1 MHDRFRAWARPI
13 GILLGAA
20 LLAAAWEFGPLK
32 TYADP
37 ERLAAWVEPW
47 RNGWYAGPAVI
58 LAFVILG
65 LLLVPL
71 LLMVV
76 VAGVVFGPV
85 WGSALALAGAL
96 ASGAVG
102 FLLGRRL
109 GKETVDRLLGH
120 RARRI
125 SERLERNGILAVF
138 LARKIPAPYTLANLV
153 MGASRIRFRDFMIG
167 TFLGLGA
174 IVVVVAVAGHQA
186 IVADESPSAAAWI
199 GGALLIAIP
208 FVAAW
213 ALNRRMRRG
222 AAAGGA
228 GP

>member
-1 MHDRFRAWARPI
+1 VHDRLRAWSRPI
-13 GILLGAA
+13 ALLLGAA

-32 TYADP
+32 AYADP

-47 RNGWYAGPAVI
+47 RQSWYAGPAVV
-58 LAFVILG
+58 LAFVVLG

-76 VAGVVFGPV
+76 VTGVVFGPV

-96 ASGAVG
+96 ASGAAG

-109 GKETVDRLLGH
+109 GKAAVDRLLGA

-125 SERLERNGILAVF
+125 SERLGRNGILAVF
-138 LARKIPAPYTLANLV
+138 LARKVPAPYTLANLV

-167 TFLGLGA
+167 TTLGLGG
-174 IVVVVAVAGHQA
+174 IVVVVAVAAHQA
-186 IVADESPSAAAWI
+186 IVADESPPPGAWI
-199 GGALLIAIP
+199 GGALLIGIP

-213 ALNRRMRRG
+213 ALNRHMRRR
-222 AAAGGA
+222 AAADGA
-228 GP
+228 RP

>member
-1 MHDRFRAWARPI
+1 MHDRYRAWIRPL
-13 GILLGAA
+13 GILLAAA

-32 TYADP
+32 AYADP

-47 RNGWYAGPAVI
+47 RHAWYAAPVVI
-58 LAFVILG
+58 LAYVVLG
-65 LLLVPL
+65 LVLVPL

-76 VAGVVFGPV
+76 VTGVVFGPA
-85 WGSALALAGAL
+85 WGSALALTGAL
-96 ASGAVG
+96 ASGAAG

-109 GKETVDRLLGH
+109 GKEAVDRLLGA

-125 SERLERNGILAVF
+125 SERLGRNGVLAVF

-167 TFLGLGA
+167 SVLGLGG
-174 IVVVVAVAGHQA
+174 IVIVVAVAGHQA
-186 IVADESPSAAAWI
+186 IVANESPPPGIWI
-199 GGALLIAIP
+199 GGALLLGIP

-213 ALNRRMRRG
+213 ALNRRLRRG
-222 AAAGGA
+222 AAPDGA
-228 GP
+228 RP